1 MNSHYT
7 PISSGRTPWGG
18 NTNIGNLLLF
28 HGVPT
33 SILSISF
40 SIGKPVNLLIYSSLS
55 LSFKQ
60 EMGSILMRLKSL
72 FGCCAKHIQTQ
83 SQKKVKKIV
92 GRIKCYSNYQL
103 WDHIYCYVHI
113 LSGVFFFFFVF
124 CIIKNV
130 SIYHRNNQFLLT
142 IFFYWYTLFVCNC
155 LKLCLHLKHWYKG
168 VF

>member
-113 LSGVFFFFFVF
+113 LSGVFFFFSYFALSKMSVF
-124 CIIKNV
+124 IIETTN
-130 SIYHRNNQFLLT
+130 SCLQF
-142 IFFYWYTLFVCNC
+142 FFIGIHHLFAIVWNCVYT
-155 LKLCLHLKHWYKG
+155 
-168 VF
+168 